1 MLNARIIQKHDTQA
15 NWDKATNFIP
25 KIGEIIVYDAD
36 DSYSYA
42 RVKIGDGVTTVGNL
56 PFVDAGALTEELHPQ
71 SPDKQLVTNYN
82 GDPVWEDR
90 THWQESRLDVVLPEA
105 TIPTKTAYLNDYA
118 DYTRNLEA
126 GHTYNVICDGVEYQC
141 APVWSETYYSYTIG
155 NAALSSFGSDTGEPF
170 FINSHMNT
178 MMTIIYFSTEGEHTI
193 SINEGMIES
202 THQLD
207 EKFIPDTIARKS
219 EVDALSDIM
228 VKTVNDLAPDENGNV
243 ELPVATDDEI
253 IDMMLEND
261 MLPVIQDT
269 DGSVLVDSDNSI
281 LMI

>member
-1 MLNARIIQKHDTQA
+1 
-15 NWDKATNFIP
+15 
-25 KIGEIIVYDAD
+25 
-36 DSYSYA
+36 
-42 RVKIGDGVTTVGNL
+42 
-56 PFVDAGALTEELHPQ
+56 
-71 SPDKQLVTNYN
+71 
-82 GDPVWEDR
+82 
-90 THWQESRLDVVLPEA
+90 
-105 TIPTKTAYLNDYA
+105 
-118 DYTRNLEA
+118 
-126 GHTYNVICDGVEYQC
+126 
-141 APVWSETYYSYTIG
+141 
-155 NAALSSFGSDTGEPF
+155 
-170 FINSHMNT
+170 